1 MNFAYLA
8 SFGSFPSANCLLNE
22 LLYHLA
28 LFFVIAVLLC
38 FVVEKQ
44 MIGPN
49 FWDGTTLLFC
59 FQKLSLI
66 QVVMGVPKKWS
77 SYCFFFFVFN
87 TLHRLMGTISE
98 KFHQHQ
104 LIFVFRC
111 FCTKFLKT
119 PALQNHCRTTRA
131 MKVGSSNANAN
142 TSEMSLKVRGVKR
155 VKLHL

>member
-28 LFFVIAVLLC
+28 SFFVIAVLLC

-77 SYCFFFFVFN
+77 SYCFFLFVFN

-104 LIFVFRC
+104 LCLDVFAPN
-111 FCTKFLKT
+111 FWKPQPYKT
-119 PALQNHCRTTRA
+119 IVAQLEQWNWDLQMQVQTLQKWA
-131 MKVGSSNANAN
+131 
-142 TSEMSLKVRGVKR
+142 
-155 VKLHL
+155 